1 MVDASRK
8 GGHVIR
14 LDGREHGD
22 PQLVAPQLSVRL
34 RVDDAIGAQHPGH
47 EAASTEVPKSMV
59 PTTCDLWSGL
69 SHETGPYRPWTRP
82 AVKNISAEAVAAA
95 GRKLQATISKTHSS
109 WSTANN
115 SVAMAGVL

>member
-47 EAASTEVPKSMV
+47 EGGVDGSAEIYGTDNVRPLV
-59 PTTCDLWSGL
+59 RL
-69 SHETGPYRPWTRP
+69 SHERGRIGRGLGP
-82 AVKNISAEAVAAA
+82 AVKDL
-95 GRKLQATISKTHSS
+95 G
-109 WSTANN
+109 
-115 SVAMAGVL
+115 